1 VIGCIKA
8 SVGVWVGHSCVGC
21 RFALVRIART
31 FSERDVDHDSVLVR
45 ELAFSVTSSC
55 WHSCIFL
62 PMCSLVTTFTLLDS
76 WWYGAG
82 PVEVVRPSSSQR
94 VVLGHFKKRAYHR
107 FGCSAPWARSPH
119 ALAQRASGSA
129 MAGRGVSP
137 AGQHACACRLPG
149 RGHSMPLVSP
159 CSVWPGHAEARL
171 RLPLCSTPRRGC
183 GYRCAAVVAL
193 VPPLIRL
200 LRRALVCVAVSVPSR

>member
-62 PMCSLVTTFTLLDS
+62 PMCSLVTTFALLDS

-82 PVEVVRPSSSQR
+82 PVEVVRPSLSQR
-94 VVLGHFKKRAYHR
+94 VVLGHFEKRAYHR
-107 FGCSAPWARSPH
+107 LVCSAPWARSPH
-119 ALAQRASGSA
+119 VLAQRASGSA
-129 MAGRGVSP
+129 LAGRGVSP
-137 AGQHACACRLPG
+137 AGQHACVCRLPG
-149 RGHSMPLVSP
+149 RGHSMPLISP
-159 CSVWPGHAEARL
+159 CSLSGPA
-171 RLPLCSTPRRGC
+171 TPRRGC
-183 GYRCAAVVAL
+183 GYRCAARRGEATVTAVR
-193 VPPLIRL
+193 PSWRSF
-200 LRRALVCVAVSVPSR
+200 LR

>member
-62 PMCSLVTTFTLLDS
+62 PMCSLVTTFALLDS

-82 PVEVVRPSSSQR
+82 LVVIVRPSSHR
-94 VVLGHFKKRAYHR
+94 VVLGHFKKRAYHW
-107 FGCSAPWARSPH
+107 FGCLA

-137 AGQHACACRLPG
+137 AGQHTCACRLPG
-149 RGHSMPLVSP
+149 RGHIIPLVSP
-159 CSVWPGHAEARL
+159 CSLSGPA
-171 RLPLCSTPRRGC
+171 TPRQGC